1 MAESWINYWYLRKDG
16 NLVKTERVPQ
26 KDSLYVYETAE
37 RPTAET
43 SLHTFFCP
51 RSGETMKLNATCDK
65 DRIVRRREIVREMLT
80 NSK

>member
-1 MAESWINYWYLRKDG
+1 MAESWINYWYLGKDG

-26 KDSLYVYETAE
+26 KDSLYVYDTAE
-37 RPTAET
+37 RPSAET

-51 RSGETMKLNATCDK
+51 RNGATLKLNATCDE
-65 DRIVRRREIVREMLT
+65 DRIVKRREIVKEMLT